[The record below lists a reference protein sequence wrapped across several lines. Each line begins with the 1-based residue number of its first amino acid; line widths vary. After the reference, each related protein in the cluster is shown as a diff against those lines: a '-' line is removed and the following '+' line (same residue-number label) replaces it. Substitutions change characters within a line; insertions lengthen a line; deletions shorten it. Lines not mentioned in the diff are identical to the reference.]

1 MRRILVAASALLV
14 AAGVSGALL
23 LATAHTGA
31 SEVYALTR
39 DLPAGAPV
47 SADALR
53 VERVDVGESARVMVG
68 PSNRPVL
75 DHALAAH
82 DLRAGQLLERADL
95 AAEAGSSP
103 DRRYVLIAVRDAPP
117 ITAGDRLD
125 LLMLTGAPDHL
136 AITPFALG
144 LEVHAV
150 TPAGVVV
157 VAPSRQAAALA
168 YASIVARLVAVV
180 ADPGAP
186 VGHETAV
193 QGLDQ
198 AAEALRG

>member
-1 MRRILVAASALLV
+1 MRRILVAAAALIA

-23 LATAHTGA
+23 LTTAHTSAG
-31 SEVYALTR
+31 EVYALTR

-53 VERVDVGESARVMVG
+53 VERADLGEAARVMVR
-68 PSNRPVL
+68 PSNRALL

-95 AAEAGSSP
+95 ATEARSGP
-103 DRRYVLIAVRDAPP
+103 DRRYVLIAVKEAPP
-117 ITAGDRLD
+117 ITAGERVDLLTITGPPDRL
-125 LLMLTGAPDHL
+125 AV
-136 AITPFALG
+136 TPLALG
-144 LEVHAV
+144 LEVRAV
-150 TPAGVVV
+150 TPAGIVV
-157 VAPSRQAAALA
+157 VAPSRQAAALV
-168 YASIVARLVAVV
+168 YASTAARLVAVA

-186 VGHETAV
+186 EGHETAV

-198 AAEALRG
+198 AMQTLRT